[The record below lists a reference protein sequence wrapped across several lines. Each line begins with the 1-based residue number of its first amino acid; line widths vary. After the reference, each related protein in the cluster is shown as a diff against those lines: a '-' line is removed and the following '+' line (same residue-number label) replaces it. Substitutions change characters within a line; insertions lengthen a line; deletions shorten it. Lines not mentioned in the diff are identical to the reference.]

1 MPLVNS
7 ALAIKCVPKGNDK
20 YDELHTLRETAK
32 TNSKQLFD
40 RNNDKMQQSY
50 RNQNHYKT
58 TQPWQTPT
66 EKSPTP
72 YD

>member
-1 MPLVNS
+1 MPLVSS
-7 ALAIKCVPKGNDK
+7 ALAIKFVPKGNDK

-50 RNQNHYKT
+50 RNKNHYKT
-58 TQPWQTPT
+58 TQQTLT
-66 EKSPTP
+66 EKSHTP